1 MFSLISF
8 FLVDKKRWIYY
19 NIIAIYLSI
28 KELNFVN
35 REENRRITFI
45 VPKEDKSIHKWLE
58 KQINMT
64 FSLRML
70 IRDTIEKYGYI
81 DYACKNIEKN
91 GD

>member
-1 MFSLISF
+1 M
-8 FLVDKKRWIYY
+8 
-19 NIIAIYLSI
+19 
-28 KELNFVN
+28 N

-45 VPKEDKSIHKWLE
+45 VPKEYKSIHKWLE

-91 GD
+91 GN

>member
-1 MFSLISF
+1 MFSSISF
-8 FLVDKKRWIYY
+8 FLFDKNKWIYY
-19 NIIAIYLSI
+19 NVIAITLSG
-28 KELNFVN
+28 KELDFVN